1 MRTIADSQSL
11 LDARD
16 GGCFADS
23 SPADLVYVNL
33 KNALSLPMH
42 WSLKE
47 QYGFDEVTLNTVCY
61 SYSIQDEHPLA
72 EKALK

>member
-1 MRTIADSQSL
+1 MPGM
-11 LDARD
+11 

-33 KNALSLPMH
+33 KNAVSLPMH

-47 QYGFDEVTLNTVCY
+47 QCGFDEVMLNTVY
-61 SYSIQDEHPLA
+61 VIPTASKMNIPWLHKL
-72 EKALK
+72 